1 MLIDSLSSST
11 QAYSI
16 IIIVVIIIII
26 IIATSITIFSTTSII
41 DVSTITPQLSYAHL
55 YGNRTQEWINNN
67 DRIKIQF
74 TYQPEKPIIDTFTE
88 LKFSVQNLTTSDH
101 LKDFT
106 ARVAVT
112 NGERLFKFEN
122 IRVPDGDFS
131 INTYFQMMALIK
143 S

>member
-16 IIIVVIIIII
+16 ITIITII

-41 DVSTITPQLSYAHL
+41 DVSTITPELSYAHL

-106 ARVAVT
+106 ARVAV
-112 NGERLFKFEN
+112 
-122 IRVPDGDFS
+122 IV
-131 INTYFQMMALIK
+131 IVIK
-143 S
+143 YPITITSRPTRRFGSK